1 MPRTKGFRNLP
12 REEQLHQFYHWLP
25 PELHDAPG
33 ICWEDLPSEVLA
45 YAVRAAGETPDAA
58 PLAVA
63 VAAANGQ
70 VQAGTQVKVLS
81 ALAPLLCAL
90 RESAGMQQVND
101 LHQEQL
107 WRTFATT
114 TEWTGRRS
122 KQLDIYSSM
131 AGRYIPAYLQRLSP
145 DERQRMQQYALP
157 ALPPGFL
164 KQHRGDARMNTVVKV
179 AQHYTEQQINEKV
192 AAAKHKGLKK
202 RWEIVRAAL
211 VNPRPV
217 AAIAGEMGVSPQQAM
232 NVLTSYNRGGARAIE
247 TRRQGGGRNHS
258 YLTVEEEQAFVSP
271 FLKRVEAGEGV
282 TFQEAK
288 QAFEERVGRE
298 VNVATVFDLFAR
310 YGVRKFTRSYRRRQ
324 KR

>member
-1 MPRTKGFRNLP
+1 
-12 REEQLHQFYHWLP
+12 
-25 PELHDAPG
+25 
-33 ICWEDLPSEVLA
+33 
-45 YAVRAAGETPDAA
+45 
-58 PLAVA
+58 
-63 VAAANGQ
+63 
-70 VQAGTQVKVLS
+70 
-81 ALAPLLCAL
+81 
-90 RESAGMQQVND
+90 
-101 LHQEQL
+101 
-107 WRTFATT
+107 
-114 TEWTGRRS
+114 
-122 KQLDIYSSM
+122 
-131 AGRYIPAYLQRLSP
+131 
-145 DERQRMQQYALP
+145 
-157 ALPPGFL
+157 
-164 KQHRGDARMNTVVKV
+164 MNTVVPV

-192 AAAKHKGLKK
+192 AAAKQKGLKK

-217 AAIAGEMGVSPQQAM
+217 TAIAREMSVSPQRVL
-232 NVLTSYNRGGARAIE
+232 NVLLSYNQGGARAIE